1 MIATVA
7 KAWIVLAPL
16 GVETSDLRSLI
27 DNAVRNALQGSQK

>member
-27 DNAVRNALQGSQK
+27 DNAVRNAFTGKSK